1 MAEETVIIEQFSPP
15 ADQPSSSLLQTYPTE
30 YDNLAHYLEGV
41 MQQNGVSVDVS
52 VWISRCTGILLIL
65 LLALIANWV
74 AKRLILRAAERFVEH
89 SKQNWLRVL
98 QGQHFFRKLSHLAP
112 AWIIWTLTPEVLPN
126 AIGFIEVCITL
137 YLLLI
142 GWLLIDALLNTL
154 SILSDNNEK
163 SQGIPI
169 KGFTQAI
176 KLTLF
181 LVACVLALSV
191 LFGKS
196 PVFFLSGL
204 GALTAVFLL
213 VFKDAL
219 LGLVAGVM
227 ISVNQMVRIGDWIEM
242 PGAGAD
248 GHVIDVSLTTV
259 KVRNWDKT
267 ITTIPSYD
275 LISKS
280 FKNWRGMF
288 DSGGRRIK
296 RAIYLDMRSIHF
308 LNEEQIRRMMRIR
321 RLKDYLSRK
330 VAEVQKSNQAFGD
343 DLEALCNGRRLT
355 NIGTFRAYCEAY
367 LREHSL
373 IHKDMI
379 LLVRQLAP
387 TEHGLPLEIYAFTT
401 DTSWVAHESIQ
412 ADIFDHL
419 LSVLSE
425 FDLRVFQQPSGS
437 DVLALGQRFS
447 S

>member
-1 MAEETVIIEQFSPP
+1 M
-15 ADQPSSSLLQTYPTE
+15 
-30 YDNLAHYLEGV
+30 
-41 MQQNGVSVDVS
+41 
-52 VWISRCTGILLIL
+52 
-65 LLALIANWV
+65 
-74 AKRLILRAAERFVEH
+74 
-89 SKQNWLRVL
+89 
-98 QGQHFFRKLSHLAP
+98 
-112 AWIIWTLTPEVLPN
+112 
-126 AIGFIEVCITL
+126 
-137 YLLLI
+137 
-142 GWLLIDALLNTL
+142 DALLNTL
-154 SILSDNNEK
+154 SVLSEDNQK
-163 SQGIPI
+163 HQGIPV
-169 KGFTQAI
+169 KGFIQAI
-176 KLTLF
+176 KLIL
-181 LVACVLALSV
+181 LLIACVLALSAM
-191 LFGKS
+191 FGKS
-196 PVFFLSGL
+196 PIFFLSGL
-204 GALTAVFLL
+204 GALTAVLLL

-242 PGAGAD
+242 PGSGAD

-308 LNEEQIRRMMRIR
+308 LDEEQIRRMLRIH

-330 VAEVQKSNQAFGD
+330 VAEVQESNQSYGD

-367 LREHSL
+367 LKEHKQ
-373 IHKDMI
+373 IHQEMI

-387 TEHGLPLEIYAFTT
+387 TEHGIPLEIYAFTS
-401 DTSWVAHESIQ
+401 DTRWVVHESIQ

-425 FDLRVFQQPSGS
+425 FNLRVFQDPSGS
-437 DVLALGQRFS
+437 DVLALGQRMS
-447 S
+447 T